1 MAYTFYPIN
10 VNLIIQSTMKNFFLL
25 LSFFALAISSAQ
37 AQSMRSAKLQ
47 EYSRQLS
54 PSINQTMLK
63 AGLDIAAAPP
73 TTTHNNRLQLDSTKT
88 FYAYDP
94 TGSLDS
100 TPLFRTIYEYPQPG
114 VKVEQEYQFDGS
126 DWEPIYRSTY
136 RYDDLERLTEVFAE
150 YYDPE
155 TNLFMPDSRLEAY
168 PRGTSL
174 VLLDSFIVYGWA
186 PETSDWHAII
196 INYNVFEAADRL
208 VETISVINLFGE
220 PILFKDVLLYDANG
234 DNYLTETYI
243 VEAGVDIMAGKT
255 ETEYLNHRPI
265 EIVQYVF
272 NGFGF
277 EALSRQTM
285 SYTSFGALEQTLDF
299 AWDFEAEDWLLANKT
314 NYEYDSQQRVS
325 AKETESFEEQGASY
339 TLATYEYIDGE
350 DLALETAYFKP
361 DAQSAWILD
370 TRTYYYYDAI
380 TAVPHIPVSQLALR
394 VFPNP
399 ATGLVVAQL
408 EAEADV
414 QLYDAAGQLQRS
426 FRLLPG
432 QAIDLSGLPAGLY
445 LIMAHSQSSL
455 YQGKVVKQ

>member
-1 MAYTFYPIN
+1 M
-10 VNLIIQSTMKNFFLL
+10 
-25 LSFFALAISSAQ
+25 
-37 AQSMRSAKLQ
+37 
-47 EYSRQLS
+47 
-54 PSINQTMLK
+54 
-63 AGLDIAAAPP
+63 
-73 TTTHNNRLQLDSTKT
+73 
-88 FYAYDP
+88 
-94 TGSLDS
+94 
-100 TPLFRTIYEYPQPG
+100 
-114 VKVEQEYQFDGS
+114 
-126 DWEPIYRSTY
+126 
-136 RYDDLERLTEVFAE
+136 FAE

-155 TNLFMPDSRLEAY
+155 TNLFLPNSRLEAY

-174 VLLDSFIVYGWA
+174 ILLDSFIVYGWA

-196 INYNVFEAADRL
+196 INYNVFEAADPL

-220 PILFKDVLLYDANG
+220 PVLFKDVLLYDANG
-234 DNYLTETYI
+234 DNYLTETSI
-243 VEAGVDIMAGKT
+243 VEAGVNIIAGKA

-314 NYEYDSQQRVS
+314 NYEYDSQGRVN

-339 TLATYEYIDGE
+339 ELATYEYIDGE

-380 TAVPHIPVSQLALR
+380 TAVPNIPVSQLALR

-399 ATGLVVAQL
+399 ATDLAVVQL

-414 QLYDAAGQLQRS
+414 QLYDAAGQLRRS

-445 LIMAHSQSSL
+445 FCRLSAGAAIQTRRIL
-455 YQGKVVKQ
+455 VGG